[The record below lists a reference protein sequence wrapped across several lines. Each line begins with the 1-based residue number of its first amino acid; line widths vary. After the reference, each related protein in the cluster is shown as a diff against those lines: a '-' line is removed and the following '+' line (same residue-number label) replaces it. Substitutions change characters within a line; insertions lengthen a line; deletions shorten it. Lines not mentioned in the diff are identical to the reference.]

1 MAGEQTSSNVIVA
14 VRREATPGTPPGTGS
29 GVRVRIT
36 DSQGLALVKALA
48 RSAEKRAD
56 GNRQK
61 GRHSSRSVSGGY
73 NNELT
78 AGGANDIFLE
88 ALLRAAATASAT
100 RTQAELTS
108 IAIASNVITAGGGS
122 FITQGFRFGQIIY
135 LTGCSAAA
143 NDNRNCMVTAVTA
156 STMAVLPVNGVA
168 LTDMGADTTFSI
180 VRRGHIINGAAP
192 TRFHHTIEQYDVD
205 HERSEQFTG
214 CKVVGLSLNIVPGQ
228 PVTCAWNIMGFNRTL
243 LDTGSAPYYVTPS
256 LTTGLAMVGDEIAL
270 RYNGALATR
279 FTSLKLDF
287 NLAAAGVGVLG
298 SLTTPDIFDNDL
310 SIDATA
316 TVIRASHSDLTLYE
330 AETAFEM
337 SLVLENRVS
346 VAPFECYG
354 FSFPVVTI
362 DDQKAP
368 VGGGDGPKVDT
379 LQLGFGTKVAA
390 TGYDGTKFIVSSS
403 AIA

>member
-1 MAGEQTSSNVIVA
+1 MSSTTVTIRPAPTGMQGAITLPGDKSISHRSVMFAAIAQGESHIRNCSGGGDNRSTIGAFRTLGVDITQS
-14 VRREATPGTPPGTGS
+14 GTE
-29 GVRVRIT
+29 VHV
-36 DSQGLALVKALA
+36 
-48 RSAEKRAD
+48 
-56 GNRQK
+56 K
-61 GRHSSRSVSGGY
+61 GRGWSGLHPPQQTIDCGNSGTTMRLLSGLLAARPFLSRLDGDES
-73 NNELT
+73 
-78 AGGANDIFLE
+78 
-88 ALLRAAATASAT
+88 LRG
-100 RTQAELTS
+100 RPMGR
-108 IAIASNVITAGGGS
+108 VIG
-122 FITQGFRFGQIIY
+122 
-135 LTGCSAAA
+135 
-143 NDNRNCMVTAVTA
+143 
-156 STMAVLPVNGVA
+156 P

-205 HERSEQFTG
+205 HDRSEQFTG

-243 LDTGSAPYYVTPS
+243 LDTGLAPYYVTPS